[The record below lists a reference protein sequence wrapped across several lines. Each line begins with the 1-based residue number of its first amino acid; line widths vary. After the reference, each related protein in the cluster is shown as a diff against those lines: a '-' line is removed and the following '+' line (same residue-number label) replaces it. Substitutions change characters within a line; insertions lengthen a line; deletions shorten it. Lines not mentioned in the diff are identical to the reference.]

1 MKEGVLAQATIRGLS
16 RRVQDLEDLY
26 SVIYDLSES
35 ETEEVE
41 VMANGAVPNASEM
54 TLGRC
59 RVPYFSQNDGY

>member
-1 MKEGVLAQATIRGLS
+1 VKEGVLAQATIRGLS

-54 TLGRC
+54 TLGQMPRA
-59 RVPYFSQNDGY
+59 VFFSE